1 MIRPVLL
8 AAVFLFSFNVAAQ
21 QFPTKPVRLVVAYPP
36 GGPADFTARLVAAGL
51 QGQWSQPVIVDNKP
65 GASAM
70 IGADLVAR
78 AAPDG
83 YTLLLGTIQ
92 SHAMNAGSIK
102 KMLYDPLRD
111 FTPISQVTRAAWVLA
126 ANPSLKTAS
135 LQELVALAKARPGA
149 LNYGSSVIGSV
160 SHLAFEMVAAPLG
173 LKMTHVPYKGTAQ
186 AVSDVIDGRVQLV
199 IGDQPTLMP
208 HLKSGRLTPVAV
220 TSANRS
226 PVLPQVP
233 SLSEVVPGMDV
244 QPWQGL
250 FGPAGMPAELARKI
264 SAELAATLRE
274 PQLRGKLSESGVEA
288 AASTPEEFAAHVK
301 RELARWTE
309 AAKSAGI
316 QPE

>member
-1 MIRPVLL
+1 MIRS
-8 AAVFLFSFNVAAQ
+8 VFLAVLFFFSFNVTAQ
-21 QFPTKPVRLVVAYPP
+21 QFPSRPVRLVVAYPP

-51 QGQWSQPVIVDNKP
+51 QGQWNQPVIVDNKP

-92 SHAMNAGSIK
+92 SHAMNAGSIR
-102 KMLYDPLRD
+102 KMLYDPVRD
-111 FTPISQVTRAAWVLA
+111 FTPISQATRAVWVLA
-126 ANPSLKTAS
+126 ANPNLKAASLKD
-135 LQELVALAKARPGA
+135 LVALAKARPGE
-149 LNYGSSVIGSV
+149 LNYGSSGIGSV
-160 SHLAFEMVAAPLG
+160 SHLAFEMFAAPLG

-208 HLKSGRLTPVAV
+208 HLKSGRLAAVAV
-220 TSANRS
+220 TGATRSAL
-226 PVLPQVP
+226 LPQVP
-233 SLSEVVPGMDV
+233 SVSEVVPGFDV

-250 FGPAGMPAELARKI
+250 FGAAGMPAELARRI
-264 SAELAATLRE
+264 SADLAAALRE
-274 PQLRGKLSESGVEA
+274 PQLRGKLAESGVEA